1 MLSSLNSAIAQTN
14 EIKIK
19 FIGNCGLY
27 LTDGNLNLY
36 VDFPYKSGFFNYME
50 YEKSELDSIRENSI
64 FLFTHK
70 HPDHY
75 SGRLVRKAI
84 RKKGGQK
91 YGKWNIKKLMAFC
104 DTTEDFSIEVIETE
118 HSMSFTHYSYLLTWH
133 GKRIYF
139 NGDSETADQILTKK
153 NMDWAFIPL
162 WVGVDANKQE
172 KSIDAKMIGIYHLYP
187 HQSTTTSTPDRIKL
201 LYEQGQWFTIAY

>member
-1 MLSSLNSAIAQTN
+1 
-14 EIKIK
+14 
-19 FIGNCGLY
+19 
-27 LTDGNLNLY
+27 
-36 VDFPYKSGFFNYME
+36 ME

-84 RKKGGQK
+84 RKKGGRK
-91 YGKWNIKKLMAFC
+91 FGKWNEKKLMAFSES
-104 DTTEDFSIEVIETE
+104 TPDFSIEIIETE

-139 NGDSETADQILTKK
+139 NGDSETADKILTKK
-153 NMDWAFIPL
+153 NLDWAFVPL
-162 WVGVDANKQE
+162 WVVVDANKKEQP
-172 KSIDAKMIGIYHLYP
+172 IDAKMIGIYHLFP
-187 HQSTTTSTPDRIKL
+187 NQTTSTSNPDQIKF
-201 LYEQGQWFTIAY
+201 LYNQGQWFELAY